1 MVEVVEL
8 VCKLV
13 DISTDLMR
21 CFLLECVL
29 HNAVETGYGKHQSF
43 LAVALRCQKCAFL
56 QFISLFFIFSEDG
69 FCTND
74 RVQDVRTGVSL
85 EGSKSLNIE
94 YIIFRCLVGQVTV
107 FNSRQSDNL
116 CRSSCIRIFYAA
128 VLHDLLIHLI
138 VDLADQTLQTHNAAL
153 TGLERFSVFSV
164 HGTKADKGK
173 SGIIIH
179 QFCFSC
185 TAETL
190 YEVKLLTFVCQIAD
204 LVRLVQFHTL
214 DDGCQVCRIIQS
226 CSIGF

>member
-1 MVEVVEL
+1 
-8 VCKLV
+8 
-13 DISTDLMR
+13 MR

-138 VDLADQTLQTHNAAL
+138 VDLADQTLQ
-153 TGLERFSVFSV
+153 ERTVSSFTSFAFLAQRK
-164 HGTKADKGK
+164 HCTK
-173 SGIIIH
+173 
-179 QFCFSC
+179 
-185 TAETL
+185 
-190 YEVKLLTFVCQIAD
+190 
-204 LVRLVQFHTL
+204 
-214 DDGCQVCRIIQS
+214 
-226 CSIGF
+226 